1 MILGEE
7 KNNRRKLNK
16 INPED
21 TMVSLFIILFY
32 ISSIKTYRLLAVTG
46 ILVIIYSVIT
56 CEDKFFIRL
65 TKPVIPFV
73 ILMILPI
80 IIRLI
85 VYRSLEDIDFTMI
98 IVCKVLISSILLGTI
113 VSKHSALYMVDG
125 ILNIGLPQILNR
137 ILALT
142 FRYFHMIDE
151 DIKKGNKA
159 LISRGINER
168 KGLSSLS
175 IFGEWIGGFFL
186 KSSNHSDMVFNAMKS
201 RGFQGEARNNKFNN
215 KELILKSS
223 MLALF
228 LLAILVIDRTV

>member
-73 ILMILPI
+73 VLMLLPI
-80 IIRLI
+80 IIRFIL
-85 VYRSLEDIDFTMI
+85 YRSLEDVDFTMI

-113 VSKHSALYMVDG
+113 VSKHSALYLVDG
-125 ILNIGLPQILNR
+125 ILNIGLPQIFNR

-151 DIKKGNKA
+151 DIQKGKKA
-159 LISRGINER
+159 LISRGIKER
-168 KGLSSLS
+168 KGFSSLS

-201 RGFQGEARNNKFNN
+201 RGFQGESRSKKFKNKDLIF
-215 KELILKSS
+215 KASMLIL
-223 MLALF
+223 F
-228 LLAILVIDRTV
+228 LVATLIIDGKV